1 MRTRRSPRNQ
11 DILFS
16 SLFKP
21 TTMPTKTIDKRK
33 PCVWQ
38 ENEDGVWNTNCDN
51 AHEFIAG
58 SPNDN
63 NYRYC
68 PYCGRYLKSLNY
80 SNGSLSCL
88 PNTTNRQRES
98 AHPLLDGVD
107 DGGAK

>member
-1 MRTRRSPRNQ
+1 MIRTAGISAALHGVMEDNGRKAVGDRIDVARS
-11 DILFS
+11 
-16 SLFKP
+16 
-21 TTMPTKTIDKRK
+21 TKTIDKRK

-88 PNTTNRQRES
+88 PN
-98 AHPLLDGVD
+98 AKADLP
-107 DGGAK
+107 GGKDAE